1 MCVALLLVSCAQLV
15 FAAGGID
22 NCKQAMKDISQKN
35 ICLECDPGYFISP
48 DKTLCPGC
56 LKGCATCQ
64 DDKTCDTC
72 KTGFFN
78 NLTTKVCDTCSSGCD
93 KCESGSKCLE
103 CASDHT
109 LKEGTCSKPTEAAT
123 SSSVIYVVIGVVVAV
138 LIAVGVYFL
147 FIKKSDG
154 GEAGLY
160 SSTNK
165 DSKNPDSVPAD
176 IIDPRL

>member
-1 MCVALLLVSCAQLV
+1 MRGSAAVCVALLLVSCAQLV

-78 NLTTKVCDTCSSGCD
+78 NLTTKVCDTCSS
-93 KCESGSKCLE
+93 
-103 CASDHT
+103 
-109 LKEGTCSKPTEAAT
+109 
-123 SSSVIYVVIGVVVAV
+123 SSVIYVVIGVVVAV